1 MSIGYIGV
9 GTYHFISPSFFLNI
23 MPPYLPYHL
32 ELIYLSGACEIILGV
47 GLLFKKYRFF
57 VCWGLIFLLIAV
69 FPANIYL
76 AFNYEAQQALN
87 ISPFLASW
95 VRLPIQFVFIAIA
108 YWHSKP

>member
-1 MSIGYIGV
+1 MQKEYNLQLKSKTKQFSIYLMSIGYIGV

-57 VCWGLIFLLIAV
+57 L
-69 FPANIYL
+69 
-76 AFNYEAQQALN
+76 
-87 ISPFLASW
+87 SP
-95 VRLPIQFVFIAIA
+95 II
-108 YWHSKP
+108 